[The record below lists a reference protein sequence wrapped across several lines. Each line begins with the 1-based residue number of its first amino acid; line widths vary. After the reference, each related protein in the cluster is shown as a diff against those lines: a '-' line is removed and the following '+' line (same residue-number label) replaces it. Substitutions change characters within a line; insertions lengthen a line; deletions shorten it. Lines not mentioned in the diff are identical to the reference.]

1 MGTVDGVSPVGC
13 IVIGADVLSETIT
26 ESVNGVDIDDVA
38 PVVGTIVLLV
48 EGSCR
53 FVWLSIC
60 VSCEVSVFWDV
71 G

>member
-1 MGTVDGVSPVGC
+1 MVGTVDGVSPVGC

-26 ESVNGVDIDDVA
+26 ESVWVNGVDIDDVA

-53 FVWLSIC
+53 FVWLSI
-60 VSCEVSVFWDV
+60 
-71 G
+71 